1 MIFVNCGQCGNQL
14 GYELLGSLWDHLEDS
29 NDENEVYFRTT
40 KRDKKYA
47 RVVCLDTEPKVVS
60 QCLAQSSVSDQ
71 RWMFDPNNIVYR
83 HGGAG
88 NNWATG
94 YHMYSGD
101 FRESAMDA
109 VRREIEQC
117 DGIKTLI
124 VSHSVAGGTGSGL
137 GTHVTEDI
145 ADEFGDITLFNIA
158 VTPYHFGEVV
168 VQHYN
173 SVLCL
178 SKVANASDGV
188 LIFENE
194 VAQDLCK
201 RMKGIERPTLYDIN
215 KLIAA
220 NITPMF
226 LPKYDTEIINGVR
239 TCQRTKSYFND
250 DIVHLCSHPGYKF
263 LDVKN
268 TPQTSHD
275 SVDFTYDSWFSI
287 VNTLTK
293 MQIKGRACER
303 GLGSVN
309 TEILAKNGIET
320 SKSIGSVLTL
330 HGPDAA
336 AAALQ
341 CVHSTTSPQ
350 SSQQLQFRIPFSD
363 AIINENQ
370 VKFCYSPHVTNQY
383 QRSACLVSNSQSIL
397 PMLQRAASKAA
408 QLYQAGAFIH
418 QYKQCGLDNDSFLD
432 AFTEIGQVIANYKSL

>member
-14 GYELLGSLWDHLEDS
+14 GHELLGSLWDHLES
-29 NDENEVYFRTT
+29 NNDENDEYFRAT
-40 KRDKKYA
+40 KCEKKYA
-47 RVVCLDTEPKVVS
+47 RVICLDTEPKVVS
-60 QCLAQSSVSDQ
+60 QCLAQSRVSDQ
-71 RWMFDPNNIVYR
+71 GWMYDPNNVVYR

-94 YHMYSGD
+94 YQMYSGD

-117 DGIKTLI
+117 DNVQTLV

-145 ADEFGDITLFNIA
+145 ADEFSDITLFNIA

-178 SKVANASDGV
+178 SKLATSSDGV

-201 RMKGIERPTLYDIN
+201 RMKGIDRPTLNDIN

-226 LPKYDTEIINGVR
+226 LPKYHTDVINGTR
-239 TCQRTKSYFND
+239 TCQLTKSYFND

-275 SVDFTYDSWFSI
+275 SVDFTYDSWLSI
-287 VNTLTK
+287 MNILTK
-293 MQIKGRACER
+293 MQVKGSACER
-303 GLGSVN
+303 GLGSIN
-309 TEILAKNGIET
+309 TENLSKNSIQM

-330 HGPDAA
+330 RGPDAA
-336 AAALQ
+336 SAALQ
-341 CVHSTTSPQ
+341 CTHTTNSLQ
-350 SSQQLQFRIPFSD
+350 SSHQFQLRIPFSD
-363 AIINENQ
+363 AIINDNQ
-370 VKFCYSPHVTNQY
+370 VKICYSSHITNQY

-397 PMLQRAASKAA
+397 PMLERSVNKAA
-408 QLYQAGAFIH
+408 QLYEAGAFIH

>member
-14 GYELLGSLWDHLEDS
+14 GHELLGSLWNHLES
-29 NDENEVYFRTT
+29 NNDENDEYFRAT
-40 KRDKKYA
+40 KREKKYA
-47 RVVCLDTEPKVVS
+47 RVICLDTEPKVVS
-60 QCLAQSSVSDQ
+60 QCLVQSRVSDQ
-71 RWMFDPNNIVYR
+71 GWMYDPNNIVYR

-94 YHMYSGD
+94 YQMYSGD
-101 FRESAMDA
+101 FKESAMDA
-109 VRREIEQC
+109 VRREIEKC
-117 DGIKTLI
+117 DYVQTLV

-145 ADEFGDITLFNIA
+145 ADEFSDATLFNIA

-178 SKVANASDGV
+178 SKLATSSDGV

-201 RMKGIERPTLYDIN
+201 RMKGIDRPTLNDIN

-226 LPKYDTEIINGVR
+226 LPKYHTDNINGTR
-239 TCQRTKSYFND
+239 TCLLTKSYFND

-268 TPQTSHD
+268 TPQTSQD
-275 SVDFTYDSWFSI
+275 SVDFTYDSWLSI
-287 VNTLTK
+287 MNTLTK
-293 MQIKGRACER
+293 MQVKGSACER
-303 GLGSVN
+303 GLGSIN
-309 TEILAKNGIET
+309 TENLSKNSIQM

-330 HGPDAA
+330 RGPDAA
-336 AAALQ
+336 SAALQ
-341 CVHSTTSPQ
+341 CTHTTNTLQ
-350 SSQQLQFRIPFSD
+350 SSQQLQLRIPFSD
-363 AIINENQ
+363 AIINDNQ
-370 VKFCYSPHVTNQY
+370 ARFCYSSHITNKY
-383 QRSACLVSNSQSIL
+383 QRSACLISNSQSIL
-397 PMLQRAASKAA
+397 PMLQRSVNKAA
-408 QLYQAGAFIH
+408 QLYEVGAFIH
-418 QYKQCGLDNDSFLD
+418 QYRQCGLDNDSFLD